1 MEDKAKYESIVQR
14 ILNLQK
20 LVEQGVGGEA
30 ENARRAIE
38 TIVKR
43 YGLSLDEILADEKP
57 EVHWWRYKTAR
68 EKELLLQC
76 LGVVLDSWQPTSYTK
91 GSGTFGAKLTK
102 LQYAELS
109 SMYDW
114 HRANM
119 EHEYKEMISNFFSAY
134 AHKHML
140 FPATKQENDDKS
152 PVNWEKIKRMLAM
165 QEAMSDKTYRKQ
177 LEEGNK

>member
-1 MEDKAKYESIVQR
+1 MDNQKYESIVQR

-38 TIVKR
+38 TIVNR

-57 EVHWWRYKTAR
+57 EVHWWRYKTAL

-76 LGVVLDSWQPTSYTK
+76 LGVVVDSWQPTFYTK
-91 GSGTFGAKLTK
+91 GSGTLGAKLTK

-109 SMYDW
+109 
-114 HRANM
+114 
-119 EHEYKEMISNFFSAY
+119 
-134 AHKHML
+134 
-140 FPATKQENDDKS
+140 
-152 PVNWEKIKRMLAM
+152 
-165 QEAMSDKTYRKQ
+165 
-177 LEEGNK
+177 